1 MGFSQGLSG
10 LSVSAQNLDVLG
22 NNIANANTVGFK
34 TGEAQFADVYAASLA
49 GAGSTQLGLGA
60 KISGTRQLFTQGNIS
75 ATNNPLDVAI
85 NGGGFFIVSPA
96 GTSTPFYSRNG
107 QFSLDSNNF
116 IVNNNGYQLQG
127 YSITSTGAV
136 GPIGPLQ
143 VSKAVI
149 APVTTG
155 GSAAGTGVQANLN
168 LNSSDSVIA
177 SAFNANDPT
186 TYNHS
191 TALSVF
197 DSLGNANTYTMYFT
211 KTASNT
217 WKVNTTVTD
226 ASGGIHTL
234 GQLGT
239 LNFDTSGALISTF
252 PGVTAAPGAL
262 SQTIPGTDLGSG
274 GATSGVANLTFPVS
288 FSSSTQ
294 YGTAFAV
301 NSMTQDGSSSGQLA
315 KFNIGTD
322 GIITGTYTNGQ
333 TKKLGQV
340 ALANFANPQGLQPQG
355 NNLFASTSNSG
366 IALNNPPGSGG
377 NGVLQS
383 GATEDSNVDLTA
395 QLVDLITAQ
404 RTYQANA
411 QTIKTQD
418 TILQTLVNL

>member
-10 LSVSAQNLDVLG
+10 LSVAAQDLDVIG
-22 NNIANANTVGFK
+22 NNVANANTVGFK

-60 KISGTRQLFTQGNIS
+60 KVSGTTQLFTQGNITS
-75 ATNNPLDVAI
+75 TNNPLDVAI
-85 NGGGFFIVSPA
+85 NGGGFFVVSPP
-96 GTSTPFYSRNG
+96 GTSTPYYTRNG
-107 QFSLDSNNF
+107 QFSLDNNNY
-116 IVNNNGYQLQG
+116 IVNNNGDQVQG
-127 YSITSTGAV
+127 YAITSTGAL
-136 GPIGPLQ
+136 GPVGPLQ

-155 GSAAGTGVQANLN
+155 GSAAATGVQANIN

-177 SAFNANDPT
+177 SAFSPTDPT

-191 TALSVF
+191 TALSVY

-211 KTASNT
+211 KTASNIWT
-217 WKVNTTVTD
+217 VNATVTD
-226 ASGGIHTL
+226 TTGGITNL
-234 GQLGT
+234 GTLGT
-239 LNFDTSGALISTF
+239 LNFNSSGVLTSTNPAT
-252 PGVTAAPGAL
+252 L
-262 SQTIPGTDLGSG
+262 SQTIPGADLGSG

-294 YGTAFAV
+294 YGTSFAV
-301 NSMTQDGSSSGQLA
+301 NSLTQDGSASGSLA
-315 KFNIGTD
+315 SFNIGAD
-322 GIITGTYTNGQ
+322 GVITGTYTNGQ
-333 TKKLGQV
+333 SKKLGQI

-355 NNLFASTSNSG
+355 NNLFASTSSSG
-366 IALNNPPGSGG
+366 IALNNPPGTGG

-418 TILQTLVNL
+418 TILQTLVNLQ

>member
-34 TGEAQFADVYAASLA
+34 TGEAEFADVYAASLA
-49 GAGSTQLGLGA
+49 GAGSTQLGLGS

-85 NGGGFFIVSPA
+85 NGGGFFVVSPS
-96 GTSTPFYSRNG
+96 GTSTPYYSRNG
-107 QFSLDSNNF
+107 QFSLDNNNY

-168 LNSSDSVIA
+168 LNSSDPVIA

-217 WKVNTTVTD
+217 WTVNTSVTD
-226 ASGGIHTL
+226 ASGNIHALPSL
-234 GQLGT
+234 GQL
-239 LNFDTSGALISTF
+239 NFSTAGALTSTT
-252 PGVTAAPGAL
+252 PATL
-262 SQTIPGTDLGSG
+262 SQTILGADLGSG
-274 GATSGVANLTFPVS
+274 GAGSGVAPLTFPVS

-315 KFNIGTD
+315 SFNIGTD

-355 NNLFASTSNSG
+355 NNLFASTSSSG
-366 IALNNPPGSGG
+366 IALDNPPGSGG

-418 TILQTLVNL
+418 TILQTLVNLQ

>member
-34 TGEAQFADVYAASLA
+34 TGEAEFADVYAASLA
-49 GAGSTQLGLGA
+49 GAGSTQLGLGS

-85 NGGGFFIVSPA
+85 NGGGFFVVSPS
-96 GTSTPFYSRNG
+96 GTSTPYYSRNG
-107 QFSLDSNNF
+107 QFSLDNNNY

-168 LNSSDSVIA
+168 LNSSDPVIA

-217 WKVNTTVTD
+217 WTVNTTVTD
-226 ASGGIHTL
+226 ASGNIHALPSL
-234 GQLGT
+234 GQL
-239 LNFDTSGALISTF
+239 NFSTAGALTSTT
-252 PGVTAAPGAL
+252 PATL
-262 SQTIPGTDLGSG
+262 SQTILGADLGSG
-274 GATSGVANLTFPVS
+274 GAGSGVAPLTFPVS

-315 KFNIGTD
+315 SFNIGTD

-355 NNLFASTSNSG
+355 NNLFASTSSSG
-366 IALNNPPGSGG
+366 IALDNPPGSGG

-418 TILQTLVNL
+418 TILQTLVNLQ